1 MLKKNTTTT
10 TVQLAWKLLFLGC
23 STVLKLWSIGG
34 KTRKQAQPAYDD
46 ITLMTSIGMQS
57 WLLLGKWRYQTD
69 RKKDFWPKPNGS
81 AYDSR
86 AFHATLHD
94 KFSFARCFVP
104 RFALNDFI
112 TTVVLG
118 IELDLSIKL
127 PACLPASRQTIGL
140 AGPDQPM
147 ASTY

>member
-10 TVQLAWKLLFLGC
+10 TVQLAWKLLFLG
-23 STVLKLWSIGG
+23 SRTVLKLWSIGG
-34 KTRKQAQPAYDD
+34 KTRKKAQPAYDD

-69 RKKDFWPKPNGS
+69 RKKRFLTK
-81 AYDSR
+81 AKCFCLR
-86 AFHATLHD
+86 
-94 KFSFARCFVP
+94 FSSVP
-104 RFALNDFI
+104 RNIAWQILFRDVLRASLRSEWLHYHCSIGNWTWFI
-112 TTVVLG
+112 NQA
-118 IELDLSIKL
+118 
-127 PACLPASRQTIGL
+127 ACLPASRQTIGL